1 MLFAALFRERPDSPI
16 TLDNYLSRRMQG
28 PKIGQAP
35 KESRIEGVELL
46 GEYWVHATDPSIIL
60 IFSAESDVPIL
71 ELISEWDKVFDITV
85 APITKV
91 EDLM

>member
-1 MLFAALFRERPDSPI
+1 MLFAALFRERPDSPV

-46 GEYWVHATDPSIIL
+46 GEYWVQATDPSVIL
-60 IFSAESDVPIL
+60 ILSAESDVPML
-71 ELISEWDKVFDITV
+71 ELLSEWDDIFDIVVLPT
-85 APITKV
+85 TKV
-91 EDLM
+91 ADLM